1 MKPQKLIRDG
11 ISIVLG
17 SAIAACAVF
26 FFLIPNNLA
35 VGSVSGVAIVLNTF
49 IPLSVSTITFILNV
63 VLLILGAVL
72 IGAEFSGKTV
82 ITTLLYSV
90 MLSVLEFFLPNMQ
103 PLTSSPLLD
112 MLCYI
117 FVLGLAQAILFSCDA
132 STGGID
138 IVAKILNKFL
148 HIEIGKAVSTGGLCL
163 ALASIFA
170 FDTEIVVISLL
181 GTYLNGIV
189 VDHFIF
195 DLNPRRRV
203 CILSEKEQ
211 AICRFILDDL
221 HSGAS
226 IYEAIGAY
234 TGEARR
240 EIITIVDKNE
250 YRQLMDFIRKTDPD
264 AFLTVYPVHEVH
276 YKAKV

>member
-17 SAIAACAVF
+17 SALAACAVY
-26 FFLIPNNLA
+26 FFLIPNDLA
-35 VGSVSGVAIVLNTF
+35 VGSVSGISIVLNTF
-49 IPLSVSTITFILNV
+49 IPLRVTTISLILNV
-63 VLLILGAVL
+63 ILLLLGAVF
-72 IGAEFSGKTV
+72 IGAGFSGKTV
-82 ITTLLYSV
+82 LTTLLYSG
-90 MLSVLEFFLPNMQ
+90 MLSGLEFLFPNLE

-117 FVLGLAQAILFSCDA
+117 FILGLAQAILFSSDA

-138 IVAKILNKFL
+138 IIAKILNKFL

-163 ALASIFA
+163 ALASVFA
-170 FDTEIVVISLL
+170 FDTETVVISLL

-203 CILSEKEQ
+203 CILSEKQQE
-211 AICRFILDDL
+211 ICRFILEDL

-226 IYEAIGAY
+226 IYEAVGAY
-234 TGEARR
+234 TGETHE

-250 YRQLMDFIRKTDPD
+250 YRRLMDFIRKTDPD
-264 AFLTVYPVHEVH
+264 AFLTVYSVHEVH
-276 YKAKV
+276 YKAKH